1 MRMTTPFQPVFARL
15 RQVLQK
21 HSGTFRVAHDT
32 AEHFSLDAAVGPAT
46 LRAWRGKQRSPT
58 IPVAW
63 VQVGK
68 SYVSYHLM
76 GVSGNPKLLEECS
89 AELRARMQGKS
100 CFNFTEIDESLIK
113 ELDRLTIQS
122 LTGMR
127 KAGYI
132 VNDDAA

>member
-21 HSGTFRVAHDT
+21 HSGAFRIAHDT

-46 LRAWRGKQRSPT
+46 LRAWRGKQKSPT

-63 VQVGK
+63 VQIGK
-68 SYVSYHLM
+68 SHVSYHLM

-89 AELRARMQGKS
+89 AKLRARMQGKS
-100 CFNFTEIDESLIK
+100 CFNFTEIDESLIE
-113 ELDRLTIQS
+113 ELDRLTIRS

-132 VNDDAA
+132 ANDTVA